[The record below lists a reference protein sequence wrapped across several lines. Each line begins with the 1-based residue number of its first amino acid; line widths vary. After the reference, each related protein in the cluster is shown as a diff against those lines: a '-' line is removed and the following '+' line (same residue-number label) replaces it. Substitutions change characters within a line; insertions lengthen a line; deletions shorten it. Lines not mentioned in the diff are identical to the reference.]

1 MIGFALETRGLVK
14 RYGRRRVLDGFT
26 LAVPRGAV
34 LGLVGA
40 NGAGKTTW
48 MMTVAGLLRP
58 ASGTIDILGNG
69 PFDAA
74 VHAGRF
80 VLLPQDSELPLEATP
95 AGLFY
100 RFGRL
105 QGLSANEAR
114 RSAAEVLAAVNLAD
128 RAKSSIRSLSHGMRM
143 RVRVAQC
150 FLGNPELVLLDEP
163 LNGLDPLEADRLRR
177 FIRAHAGRQTIVVSS
192 HNLHDVEQLCTHVAF
207 VEKGRVTRMD
217 TLGALTR
224 GRSLEKVYL
233 EQAGDRPAEDA
244 ASPAER
250 LVAELKARGLTCA
263 TAESCTGGSV
273 GGAITAV
280 PGSSAVFLGGVISYA
295 NEVKRDV
302 LGVSQEILDA
312 HGAVSPECA
321 ERMAAGAR
329 NLLKADLA
337 VSLTGIAGP
346 DGGSAE
352 KPVGLVWFGLAAPDG
367 VRTEKVVFG
376 GDRAA
381 VRAQAVDHALGLLL
395 SAADAVQSVK

>member
-1 MIGFALETRGLVK
+1 MTGFALETRNLVK

-58 ASGTIDILGNG
+58 SSGTIDILGGG

-80 VLLPQDSELPLEATP
+80 ALLPQDSELPLEATP
-95 AGLFY
+95 MGLFY

-105 QGLSANEAR
+105 QGLSAEVAR
-114 RSAAEVLAAVNLAD
+114 RSAAEVLKSVNLAD
-128 RAKSSIRSLSHGMRM
+128 RARSSIRSLSHGMRT
-143 RVRVAQC
+143 RVRVARC

-163 LNGLDPLEADRLRR
+163 LNGLDPLEADRLRK
-177 FIRAHAGRQTIVVSS
+177 FIRARAGKQTIVISS
-192 HNLHDVEQLCTHVAF
+192 HNLHDVEQLCSHVAL
-207 VEKGRVTRMD
+207 VENGKVVRMD
-217 TLGALTR
+217 TLAELTR
-224 GRSLEKVYL
+224 GRSLESVFL
-233 EQAGDRPAEDA
+233 GQSAEA
-244 ASPAER
+244 PQEALPAER
-250 LVAELKARGLTCA
+250 LVAALKARGLTCA

-302 LGVSQEILDA
+302 LGVPQEILDA

-329 NLLKADLA
+329 NLLKSDLA

-352 KPVGLVWFGLAAPDG
+352 KPVGLVWFGLATKDG
-367 VRTEKVVFG
+367 VRTEKKLFA

-381 VRAQAVDHALGLLL
+381 VRAQAVSHALELLL
-395 SAADAVQSVK
+395 SAADATQSAK

>member
-1 MIGFALETRGLVK
+1 MTGFALETRNLVK

-58 ASGTIDILGNG
+58 SSGTIDILGGG

-80 VLLPQDSELPLEATP
+80 ALLPQDSELPLEATP
-95 AGLFY
+95 MGLFY

-105 QGLSANEAR
+105 QGLSAEVAR
-114 RSAAEVLAAVNLAD
+114 RSAAEVLKSVNLAD
-128 RAKSSIRSLSHGMRM
+128 RARSSIRSLSHGMRT

-177 FIRAHAGRQTIVVSS
+177 FLRARAGKQTIVISS
-192 HNLHDVEQLCTHVAF
+192 HNLHDVEQLCSHVAL
-207 VEKGRVTRMD
+207 VENGKVMRMD
-217 TLGALTR
+217 TLAELTR
-224 GRSLEKVYL
+224 GRSLESVFL
-233 EQAGDRPAEDA
+233 GQSAEA
-244 ASPAER
+244 PQEALPAER
-250 LVAELKARGLTCA
+250 LVAALKARGLTCA

-329 NLLKADLA
+329 NLLKSDLA

-352 KPVGLVWFGLAAPDG
+352 KPVGLVWFGLATKDG
-367 VRTEKVVFG
+367 VRTEKKIFA
-376 GDRAA
+376 GDRAS
-381 VRAQAVDHALGLLL
+381 VRAQAVNHALGLLL
-395 SAADAVQSVK
+395 SAAEAAQSAK

>member
-1 MIGFALETRGLVK
+1 MTGFALETRNLVK

-58 ASGTIDILGNG
+58 ASGTIDILGGG
-69 PFDAA
+69 PFNAA
-74 VHAGRF
+74 VHAGRLA
-80 VLLPQDSELPLEATP
+80 LLPQDSELPLEATP
-95 AGLFY
+95 MGLFY

-105 QGLSANEAR
+105 QGLSAEAAR
-114 RSAAEVLAAVNLAD
+114 RSASEVLKAVNLAD
-128 RAKSSIRSLSHGMRM
+128 RAKSSIRSLSHGMRT

-177 FIRAHAGRQTIVVSS
+177 FLRSRAGNQTIIISS

-207 VEKGRVTRMD
+207 VENGRVTRMD
-217 TLGALTR
+217 TLSELTR
-224 GRSLEKVYL
+224 GRSLESVFLGQTGDVQQKV
-233 EQAGDRPAEDA
+233 
-244 ASPAER
+244 SPAER
-250 LVAELKARGLTCA
+250 LVAKLKERGLTCA

-302 LGVSQEILDA
+302 LGVPQGILDT

-321 ERMAAGAR
+321 ERMATGAR
-329 NLLKADLA
+329 NLLKTDLA

-352 KPVGLVWFGLAAPDG
+352 KPVGLVWFGLATKDG
-367 VRTEKVVFG
+367 VRTEKKVFA

-395 SAADAVQSVK
+395 SAADATQSAK